1 MLTAQPIRFMT
12 VINLIYINFVSLAE
26 LSELHTFS
34 IFPPRTFHSETKVQ
48 NWTMIC
54 LFPVTITLNSV
65 LPKRNYIPLFFS
77 IEWLILKF
85 VATSLSSSDWTS
97 SERGIRWVQNNNFIM
112 YKFLCEIPLCFTNV
126 MYLQIYFCLLSL
138 NVCLWISK
146 SDQTLLI
153 I

>member
-12 VINLIYINFVSLAE
+12 VINLNIYQLCVSRWTFWTSHLLN
-26 LSELHTFS
+26 LSSAYFS
-34 IFPPRTFHSETKVQ
+34 QWNKSAKLNYDLFISSDYYIKFSATKKKIYPPF
-48 NWTMIC
+48 
-54 LFPVTITLNSV
+54 
-65 LPKRNYIPLFFS
+65 YS

-97 SERGIRWVQNNNFIM
+97 SERGMRWVQNNNFIM

-126 MYLQIYFCLLSL
+126 MYLQIYFWLLSL
-138 NVCLWISK
+138 DVCLWISK